1 MGETSG
7 PAGDPSFA
15 RVAELV
21 EYYCVTC
28 HVGPGTC
35 SHAPDLQNDQ
45 GQLYETL
52 TTWTSPKCGDRKLV
66 DPGNPDNSAI
76 VLSMESGCGELP
88 RMPYGCAVEGCQADP
103 YLPDLRQWILD
114 GAPQE

>member
-1 MGETSG
+1 M
-7 PAGDPSFA
+7 
-15 RVAELV
+15 
-21 EYYCVTC
+21 TC

-76 VLSMESGCGELP
+76 VLSMEAECGDLL
-88 RMPYGCAVEGCQADP
+88 RMPYGCSVEGCQADP